1 MVLADHT
8 TQGLLVAITMLA
20 RRTLPGCLAASIT
33 LVHEGSPVTH
43 VSSGDLAVDADGWQ
57 YETGEGPCLA
67 AIRDAATVRVDS
79 FVDGPRWPAFAVR
92 AVGAGIRSSL
102 SIPLVVHDD
111 VAGAL
116 NLYGGE
122 EGAFAAGENSAAKF
136 AGQAA
141 VTLANA
147 RALHEAQDLAG
158 QLAGALEH
166 REVIGQAMGILMA
179 TERIS
184 ADDAMDILR
193 RASNRANRKV
203 SAIAGDIVDH
213 RGREAP

>member
-1 MVLADHT
+1 MVLSDHT
-8 TQGLLVAITMLA
+8 THGLLVAITVLA
-20 RRTLPGCLAASIT
+20 RRTVPGCVAAGIT
-33 LVHEGSPVTH
+33 LVHEGRAATH
-43 VSSGDLAVDADGWQ
+43 VSSGDEAGDADAWQ
-57 YETGEGPCLA
+57 YDAGDGPCLTA
-67 AIRDAATVRVDS
+67 VRDATTVRVDS
-79 FVDGPRWPAFAVR
+79 FADDPRWPAFA
-92 AVGAGIRSSL
+92 AVALECGIRSSL

-122 EGAFAAGENSAAKF
+122 ASAFAGSEHAASRF
-136 AGQAA
+136 ARQAA

-179 TERIS
+179 TEQVS
-184 ADDAMDILR
+184 ADDAMEILR

-213 RGREAP
+213 RGRPTQ